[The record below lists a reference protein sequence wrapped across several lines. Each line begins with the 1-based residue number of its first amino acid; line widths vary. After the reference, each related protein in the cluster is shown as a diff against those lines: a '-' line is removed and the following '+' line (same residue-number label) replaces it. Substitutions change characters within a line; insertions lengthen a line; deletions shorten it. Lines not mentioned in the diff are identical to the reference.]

1 MGSKILMIFLAFS
14 WVIGMMEDAIYT
26 TKTVN
31 LTEQPGNG
39 GQAYIYIVR
48 NGGKTK
54 AGSGG
59 KREKKHTDHVFPSS
73 ACEPLDQRC
82 VSFERL

>member
-1 MGSKILMIFLAFS
+1 M
-14 WVIGMMEDAIYT
+14 
-26 TKTVN
+26 
-31 LTEQPGNG
+31 
-39 GQAYIYIVR
+39 
-48 NGGKTK
+48 K

-59 KREKKHTDHVFPSS
+59 KRGKKHTDRALVSRWIRGVFLSSACESLDQKHTDRVFLSS